1 MANMMQNE
9 VIRLLWREIEPELL
23 EQGYELVEVEYAG
36 SGGGRILRVFV
47 DKAEANR
54 EIGVPGKAE
63 ANREIGV
70 PGKDGVTLDDCQVVS
85 ELLGPLLDKGDFV
98 SDHYTLEVSSPGLD
112 RPVRKPVDFVRFSGE
127 RVRLVACEPVKG
139 RKRFNGVLRGFNKDG
154 MVLIE
159 CDGASYEVHI
169 ENLKKA
175 HLVRN

>member
-1 MANMMQNE
+1 MANMMQDE

-54 EIGVPGKAE
+54 EIGVPGK
-63 ANREIGV
+63 
-70 PGKDGVTLDDCQVVS
+70 DGVTLDDCQVVS

-98 SDHYTLEVSSPGLD
+98 NDRYTLEVSSPGLD